1 MSATPPVIPA
11 ELLAQ
16 LRSRSELAQNLQVH
30 VSQMLF
36 DHEHHVVLDILLG
49 AYVSLVTTCPGCTE
63 QAVRM
68 LPALASQLQ
77 NIAAAHGQA
86 KAPAAPPQGS
96 HLH

>member
-16 LRSRSELAQNLQVH
+16 MRSRAEMAQNLQVH
-30 VSQMLF
+30 IAQMLF
-36 DHEHHVVLDILLG
+36 DHEHHVVLDVLLG
-49 AYVSLVTTCPGCTE
+49 SYVSLVTKCPDCTQ

-77 NIAAAHGQA
+77 NIAAAHGQP
-86 KAPAAPPQGS
+86 KAPTVPPS
-96 HLH
+96 SSSIH

>member
-16 LRSRSELAQNLQVH
+16 MRSRAQMAENLQVH
-30 VSQMLF
+30 ISQMLF
-36 DHEHHVVLDILLG
+36 DHPHHVVLDVLLG
-49 AYVSLVTTCPGCTE
+49 SYVSLVTKCPDCTE

-77 NIAAAHGQA
+77 NIAAAHGQP
-86 KAPAAPPQGS
+86 KALTTPPAGTP
-96 HLH
+96 LH